1 MFSRLLNSLR
11 AMVLPVLL
19 TTGLLTSCGGS
30 GSPAPAPSGLAVQ
43 VAESTATISWNVADG
58 VEYWLFY
65 APTSVAPADTSDMSV
80 WIRTAAART
89 VVHVNSPYVLSG
101 LPNGSSYSF
110 TVNGRVNGGPG
121 GPGATPVTA
130 TPKLAGS
137 NWSVGSNSA
146 AGGQDL
152 RAITRGTVFVAGGA
166 GGAIASS
173 ADGITWST
181 LSAATSNNLNAAWF
195 YTTYKLVGDNGTV
208 VTSTDAITWT
218 PRTSAT
224 TQHLYGIA
232 ANGTNLN
239 VAVGANGTVITSADG
254 ATWAAQASG
263 TTRDLYAVTY
273 SSFNGGLWVAVG
285 AGGTIVKSTDAV
297 TWTAVASNTTADLRG
312 VANGIGSTVT
322 AATATTTTTTFAL
335 AFTAV
340 GAAGTVVSSADGTT
354 WVAQSVAGGS
364 NLNAVSFGGQFVAV
378 GNAGSIFTSTNG
390 TTWAAVAPAPTTQ
403 NLLAIARG
411 TLTYAA
417 VGAGGVNLLSK

>member
-1 MFSRLLNSLR
+1 MFSRLLNSLL
-11 AMVLPVLL
+11 AVLL
-19 TTGLLTSCGGS
+19 TTGLLTSCGGG
-30 GSPAPAPSGLAVQ
+30 GSPAAAPSGLAVQ
-43 VAESTATISWNVADG
+43 VAESTATISWNAAEG

-65 APTSVAPADTSDMSV
+65 SPTSVAPASVSDMGL

-89 VVHVNSPYVLSG
+89 VVHVNSPFVLSG

-110 TVNGRVNGGPG
+110 TVNSRVNGGPG
-121 GPGATPVTA
+121 GAGATPVTA

-137 NWSVGSNSA
+137 NWTVGSASAASGKDLRAVAFGTVFA
-146 AGGQDL
+146 AGGAD
-152 RAITRGTVFVAGGA
+152 GA
-166 GGAIASS
+166 MASS
-173 ADGITWST
+173 ADGITWAT
-181 LSAATSNNLNAAWF
+181 LTAVTANSLNAASF

-208 VTSTDAITWT
+208 ITSADAITWT
-218 PRTSAT
+218 PRTSGTA
-224 TQHLYGIA
+224 QHLYGIA

-254 ATWAAQASG
+254 TTWTTQASG

-273 SSFNGGLWVAVG
+273 STYNGGVWVAVG
-285 AGGTIVKSTDAV
+285 AGGTIIKSADAV

-322 AATATTTTTTFAL
+322 AATTTTTTTTFAL

-354 WVAQSVAGGS
+354 WVAQTLAGSS
-364 NLNAVSFGGQFVAV
+364 NLNAVSFGTQFVAV
-378 GNAGSIFTSTNG
+378 GNAGSIFNSTDG
-390 TTWAAVAPAPTTQ
+390 TTWAAVSPAPTSQ
-403 NLLAIARG
+403 NLLAVARG
-411 TLTYAA
+411 ILSYAA

>member
-1 MFSRLLNSLR
+1 MFSRLMNALL
-11 AMVLPVLL
+11 AVLL
-19 TTGLLTSCGGS
+19 TTGLLVSCGGS
-30 GSPAPAPSGLAVQ
+30 GSTAPAPSGLAVQ
-43 VAESTATISWNVADG
+43 VSESSATISWNVVEG

-65 APTSVAPADTSDMSV
+65 SPTSVAPADVSDMGL

-89 VVHVNSPYVLSG
+89 VVHVNSPFVLSG

-121 GPGATPVTA
+121 GAGATPVTA

-137 NWSVGSNSA
+137 NWSVGGASA

-152 RAITRGTVFVAGGA
+152 RAVARGTVFVAGGA
-166 GGAIASS
+166 GGAMASS
-173 ADGITWST
+173 ADGITWTT
-181 LSAATSNNLNAAWF
+181 LAAATANNLNAASF
-195 YTTYKLVGDNGTV
+195 YTTYKFVGDNGTV
-208 VTSTDAITWT
+208 ITSSDAITWT
-218 PRTSAT
+218 PRTSGTA
-224 TQHLYGIA
+224 QHLYGIA

-254 ATWAAQASG
+254 TTWTQQASG
-263 TTRDLYAVTY
+263 TPRDLYAVTY

-285 AGGTIVKSTDAV
+285 AGGTLIKSADAV

-322 AATATTTTTTFAL
+322 AATTTTTTVTTTFAL

-354 WVAQSVAGGS
+354 WVAQTVAGAT
-364 NLNAVSFGGQFVAV
+364 NFNAVSFGAQFVAV
-378 GNAGSIFTSTNG
+378 GNAGSIFTSTEG
-390 TTWAAVAPAPTTQ
+390 TTWSAVSPAPTSQ

-411 TLTYAA
+411 SLTYAA
-417 VGAGGVNLLSK
+417 VGAGGVNLLSR